1 MNYWKQEA
9 MRKNRLLFKE
19 RNEKEDLKQTFLAE
33 QRQEFEVE
41 NIGIPIITKEDN
53 KYTDDMR
60 MCVMDLQSL
69 DISNNKIGSVIK
81 SIGQNI
87 FKQHL
92 ETPCKTTIQN
102 IADEAL
108 ALSKQHM
115 AEKLTQSE
123 NFGFFSDGT
132 SREGRKH

>member
-1 MNYWKQEA
+1 
-9 MRKNRLLFKE
+9 
-19 RNEKEDLKQTFLAE
+19 
-33 QRQEFEVE
+33 
-41 NIGIPIITKEDN
+41 
-53 KYTDDMR
+53 
-60 MCVMDLQSL
+60 MDLQSL

-87 FKQHL
+87 FKQQL

-108 ALSKQHM
+108 ALSKQH
-115 AEKLTQSE
+115 KLTQSE

-132 SREGRKH
+132 SREGRKIIDIGVNLNDSTLSLGYKVVATEDAQIISGIVFTTR

>member
-1 MNYWKQEA
+1 
-9 MRKNRLLFKE
+9 
-19 RNEKEDLKQTFLAE
+19 
-33 QRQEFEVE
+33 
-41 NIGIPIITKEDN
+41 
-53 KYTDDMR
+53 
-60 MCVMDLQSL
+60 MDLQSL

-87 FKQHL
+87 FKQQL

-108 ALSKQHM
+108 ALSKQHV

-123 NFGFFSDGT
+123 NLISSQMEPAEKGEQSLILVLI
-132 SREGRKH
+132 

>member
-1 MNYWKQEA
+1 
-9 MRKNRLLFKE
+9 
-19 RNEKEDLKQTFLAE
+19 
-33 QRQEFEVE
+33 VE

-81 SIGQNI
+81 SIGQNL
-87 FKQHL
+87 FKQQL

-108 ALSKQHM
+108 ALSKQHV

-132 SREGRKH
+132 SREGRKIIDIVVNLNDSTLSLGYKVVATEDAQIISGIVYTTR